1 MKKNGF
7 VLGFWCVII
16 MFVLIIM
23 AALSKEKESGCAL
36 EGCNIEKTTNN
47 SYCYLHKYNHEWYT
61 HDSGNTNYSEKRDT
75 ISGSTDDSTDNST
88 SSSMDGS
95 TGGTS
100 GGTLGGNSGSSS
112 GYKGYS
118 SGSYNY
124 SSNDSYDDGY
134 DDIYFDEDY
143 DWERYR
149 NDEDYA
155 RGVDDAMEDEDW

>member
-1 MKKNGF
+1 MRIMIMKKNGF
-7 VLGFWCVII
+7 VLGVVCVLI

-23 AALSKEKESGCAL
+23 AVLSKEKESGCVL
-36 EGCNIEKTTNN
+36 EGCNRERTTNN
-47 SYCYLHKYNHEWYT
+47 SYCYLHKYNDEWYSY
-61 HDSGNTNYSEKRDT
+61 DSGNTSYSEESNSV
-75 ISGSTDDSTDNST
+75 SGSTDDSTDNST
-88 SSSMDGS
+88 SSSTSGS

-100 GGTLGGNSGSSS
+100 GGALRGNSGSSS

-134 DDIYFDEDY
+134 DDIYFH
-143 DWERYR
+143 
-149 NDEDYA
+149 EDYA